1 MKRENRIRA
10 GLCTL
15 ILCAVSCFSGC
26 EGSEPREHVDDAV
39 KDLSGQEQVE
49 QMERM
54 KKQIDAINRKQ
65 ADRLKQFDESNE
77 D

>member
-1 MKRENRIRA
+1 MKRENKIRA
-10 GLCTL
+10 GLSIL
-15 ILCAVSCFSGC
+15 ILCAALCFSGC

-54 KKQIDAINRKQ
+54 KKQIDAINKKQ
-65 ADRLKQFDESNE
+65 ADRFKQADEGNE
-77 D
+77 

>member
-1 MKRENRIRA
+1 MKRENKIGA
-10 GLCTL
+10 GFFIL
-15 ILCAVSCFSGC
+15 ILCAALCFSGC

-54 KKQIDAINRKQ
+54 KKQIDAINKKQ
-65 ADRLKQFDESNE
+65 ADRFKQADEGNE
-77 D
+77 